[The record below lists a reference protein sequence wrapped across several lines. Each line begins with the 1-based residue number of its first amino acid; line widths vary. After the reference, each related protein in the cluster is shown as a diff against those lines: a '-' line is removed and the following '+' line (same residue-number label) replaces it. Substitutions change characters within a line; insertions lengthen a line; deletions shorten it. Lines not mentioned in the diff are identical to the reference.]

1 MDSDLRELSPLERY
15 EERTAH
21 FLEEVKRLEARS
33 RGYSNLRLVI
43 FVVGVISVV
52 IVPKNTSFWI
62 LLLTALLL
70 LLLVLFIAAAIRHQL
85 IEGKLETSREMARR
99 NEEGKA
105 RIARNWKDLPDRSPP
120 AELDSSPLARDLDL
134 FGRAS
139 LFDLLCTANTWEG
152 RKAVAQALLSGI
164 ARENLPGWHAGIREL
179 APKLEFRQLLECATL
194 PLRKSAVPGKL
205 LFTPLQVDSTLLQ
218 QGFRRWFYLVS
229 PSALVIL
236 LALYLD
242 GILPRWPFGLL
253 LTFNFAVSL
262 RWGRVVR
269 KNLRSAMSV
278 HRSIGYY
285 VRAFRCMMEE
295 RLSSPELVNLQKVA
309 KH

>member
-1 MDSDLRELSPLERY
+1 MERY
-15 EERTAH
+15 EQRAVH
-21 FLEEVKRLEARS
+21 FLEEVRRVESRS
-33 RGYSNLRLVI
+33 RRYSNLRLAI
-43 FVVGVISVV
+43 FLIGVVSVL
-52 IVPKNTSFWI
+52 IVPKNTPFWI

-70 LLLVLFIAAAIRHQL
+70 LLLILFIATAIRHQE
-85 IEGKLETSREMARR
+85 IEGQLETSREMVRR

-105 RIARNWKDLPDRSPP
+105 RIGRNWKDLPDRSPP
-120 AELDSSPLARDLDL
+120 AELVSGPLARDLDL

-152 RKAVAQALLSGI
+152 RKTVAQALLSGI
-164 ARENLPGWHAGIREL
+164 ARENLPGWHAAIREL
-179 APKLEFRQLLECATL
+179 APMLEFRQLLECATL

-229 PSALVIL
+229 PCALVIL

-253 LTFNFAVSL
+253 LNVEFS
-262 RWGRVVR
+262 
-269 KNLRSAMSV
+269 
-278 HRSIGYY
+278 
-285 VRAFRCMMEE
+285 
-295 RLSSPELVNLQKVA
+295 
-309 KH
+309 